1 MTLLN
6 LSVVKGARAVRS
18 AKGTKNGRA
27 VKFPARPRSFVF
39 LLEVYLSLR
48 GLGGGDEAA
57 LVVGAQHL
65 ALAVERVVEVVAVE
79 DYEARVVA
87 LGDAVA
93 RDVQRLRGVVG
104 AEAVRVHN
112 LLIAHHLAD
121 VEPHEDDVAHVARSE
136 RIPRVEDVVVA
147 ERDVVAVRAAP

>member
-1 MTLLN
+1 MPLFSNQVISKYFLFYGVLRSFRAYPRFYINGLTLLN

-18 AKGTKNGRA
+18 AECTKKGRA
-27 VKFPARPRSFVF
+27 VKFPARPQSFVF
-39 LLEVYLSLR
+39 LLEVYLSLG

-93 RDVQRLRGVVG
+93 REVQCVRGV
-104 AEAVRVHN
+104 
-112 LLIAHHLAD
+112 
-121 VEPHEDDVAHVARSE
+121 
-136 RIPRVEDVVVA
+136 
-147 ERDVVAVRAAP
+147 